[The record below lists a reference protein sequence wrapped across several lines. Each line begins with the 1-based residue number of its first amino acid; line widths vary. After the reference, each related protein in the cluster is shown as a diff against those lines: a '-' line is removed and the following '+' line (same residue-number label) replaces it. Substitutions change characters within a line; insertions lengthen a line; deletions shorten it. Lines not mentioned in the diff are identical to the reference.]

1 MVARLDLGQRTSQA
15 LVLLLAVGIGVAA
28 GVDPKVGVAAA
39 IGLAFVVLVVGDLT
53 IGLCLFAVVAFLD
66 VLPHLGGS
74 LVSFTKI
81 EGFLLAISWLAK
93 VSSDDDSRND
103 FLAAHPTF
111 SYVLMPFIGW
121 PALSIP
127 WADNA

>member
-53 IGLCLFAVVAFLD
+53 VGLCLFAVIALLD

-74 LVSFTKI
+74 AFSFSKI
-81 EGFLLAISWLAK
+81 VGFLLAASWLPEGSTPNDA
-93 VSSDDDSRND
+93 RND
-103 FLAAHPTF
+103 FLADHPGFT
-111 SYVLMPFIGW
+111 
-121 PALSIP
+121 
-127 WADNA
+127 